1 MSSSNS
7 DTKEN
12 ETIDIDFR
20 KIFQFL
26 AKNKNAI
33 FRNLAIAICI
43 WFIFFISY
51 VFVFNKSTVIYSLI
65 LGLNFPQA
73 SQGKYPNG
81 SQLSA
86 SDLISNTVLEN
97 VWKQNN
103 LDKKGISFENFQKM
117 FSAVPYLGEV
127 NFIDSKFKSMLSQK
141 NLSRTDIEKIE
152 SDYRNE
158 IQAAA
163 SRSIKLTLDERNSGI
178 DTLTATKLLD
188 DVVNTWNKIAI
199 EKLGVSRSPK
209 LDGIELNDDM
219 KKASPYILVNYLNDL
234 IFKINTTLSFMRQEP
249 NINVYRDPKSNLNLS
264 GITARIED
272 ISKYQVDEL
281 DAFVAINTKPSDW
294 EMLQTQYRL
303 KELYSNKIALEK
315 KAEVYRK
322 ALLDYSSTTSQTNL
336 SNSGEM
342 RNKLSN
348 SNDVL
353 GVQIGSDAISK
364 IFSLATESKD
374 SNYRQEITTQ
384 RINLENQANDLN
396 VHIQKIERRISTASK
411 TSKFSESS
419 KKEYID
425 LVDKTWNNLAATID
439 VIQRIQ
445 SIAQKD
451 FVGDNGTLYTIISKP
466 KPINLNSEKIKIYA
480 LSSLILFL
488 LISFFITLIRI
499 YFTSNRVSI

>member
-7 DTKEN
+7 ETKEN
-12 ETIDIDFR
+12 ENIEIDFR
-20 KIFQFL
+20 RIYQFL
-26 AKNKNAI
+26 SKNKNAI
-33 FRNLAIAICI
+33 FKNLTIAVFI
-43 WFIFFISY
+43 WFIFFLSY
-51 VFVFNKSTVIYSLI
+51 FFIFNKPNIFYSLI

-86 SDLISNTVLEN
+86 TDLISNTVLEQ
-97 VWKQNN
+97 VWLQNN

-117 FSAVPYLGEV
+117 FTAVPYLGEV
-127 NFIDSKFKSMLSQK
+127 NFIDSKYKGMLSQK
-141 NLSRTDIEKIE
+141 NLSRADIEKIE
-152 SDYRNE
+152 SEYRNE
-158 IQAAA
+158 IQAAS
-163 SRSIKLTLDERNSGI
+163 SRSIKLTLDERNSDI
-178 DTLTATKLLD
+178 DALTATKILD
-188 DVVNTWNKIAI
+188 DVVNAWNRIAI
-199 EKLGVSRSPK
+199 EKLGVLRSPK

-219 KKASPYILVNYLNDL
+219 RKASPYILVNYLNDL
-234 IFKINTTLSFMRQEP
+234 IFKINSTLNLMRQEP
-249 NINVYRDPKSNLNLS
+249 NINAYRDPKTNLNLS
-264 GITARIED
+264 GISARIDD

-303 KELYSNKIALEK
+303 KELYSNKVALEK

-322 ALLDYSSTTSQTNL
+322 ALLDYSSTLSQANL

-353 GVQIGSDAISK
+353 GVQIGGDAISK

-384 RINLENQANDLN
+384 RIYLENQANDLN

-419 KKEYID
+419 KKEYED
-425 LVDKTWNNLAATID
+425 LLNKTWNNLAVAIE

-445 SIAQKD
+445 SSAQKD
-451 FVGDNGTLYTIISKP
+451 FVGDSGSLYTIVSKP
-466 KPINLNSEKIKIYA
+466 KPINPGFEKIKIYA
-480 LSSLILFL
+480 LTSFIVFLI
-488 LISFFITLIRI
+488 ISFFATLIQI
-499 YFTSNRVSI
+499 YFRNSKVKV